1 MKHGTREF
9 LYVDGG
15 WQRPLGGGRRDVVDP
30 STGEVVAQVVEGDT
44 RDAARAVAAA
54 RGAADAWARTAP
66 AERAQYLR
74 AIQAG
79 LRERASALTEAIATE
94 VGMPAR
100 MAAKVQVDGPL
111 WHWGH
116 FAELA
121 ERYAFSERVGH
132 SVVDRAPVGVV
143 AAITPWN
150 FPLNQITLKVA
161 PALAAGCT
169 VVLKPSEIAPLNAY
183 LLTEAIH
190 AAGLPP
196 GVFNLVPG
204 TGPEV
209 GEALATHPEVD
220 MVSLTGSTRAGRR
233 VMELAAGGIRRVA
246 LELGGKSASVVLPD
260 ADLAAAVKGTLSSCL
275 LNSGQACSATTRLLV
290 PRDRIGEVGALAQAV
305 LDRLRVGS
313 AHDADAA
320 LGPLVSLAQLQRVQ
334 GLVARA
340 LEQGARVLARAER
353 MPEGHGFFA
362 RPMVLL
368 VQPQSEIAREEVFG
382 PVLCVMAYDDEEQAV
397 RIANDSIY
405 GLGGAVWSADTA
417 HALAVARRLRTGQV
431 DINGARWNPQAP
443 FGGWRQSGLGRENG
457 TYGLEEYLQ
466 TRSVQLPAGAQ

>member
-1 MKHGTREF
+1 
-9 LYVDGG
+9 
-15 WQRPLGGGRRDVVDP
+15 
-30 STGEVVAQVVEGDT
+30 
-44 RDAARAVAAA
+44 
-54 RGAADAWARTAP
+54 P
-66 AERAQYLR
+66 AERARCLR

-79 LRERASALTEAIATE
+79 LRERAAALTDTIATE

-121 ERYAFSERVGH
+121 ERYAFSERIGH
-132 SVVDRAPVGVV
+132 SVVYREPVGVV

-183 LLTEAIH
+183 LLAEAIH
-190 AAGLPP
+190 GAGLPP

-204 TGPEV
+204 TGSEV

-220 MVSLTGSTRAGRR
+220 MVSFTGSTRAGRR
-233 VMELAAGGIRRVA
+233 VMQLAAAGIKRVA

-260 ADLAAAVKGTLSSCL
+260 ADFAAAVKGTLSSCL
-275 LNSGQACSATTRLLV
+275 LNSGQACSATTRMLV
-290 PRDRIGEVGALAQAV
+290 PRERVEEIGALAQAV

-313 AHDADAA
+313 AHDADSA
-320 LGPLVSLAQLQRVQ
+320 LGPLVSHAQLQRVEAM
-334 GLVARA
+334 VARA
-340 LEQGARVLARAER
+340 LAEGARVLARTER
-353 MPEGHGFFA
+353 MPDGPGFFA
-362 RPMVLL
+362 RPIVLL
-368 VQPQSEIAREEVFG
+368 VQPTSEIAREEVFG
-382 PVLCVMAYDDEEQAV
+382 PVLCVIAYDDEDDAV

-405 GLGGAVWSADTA
+405 GLGGTVWSADTA
-417 HALAVARRLRTGQV
+417 RALAVARRLRTGQV
-431 DINGARWNPQAP
+431 DINGARWNPKAP
-443 FGGWRQSGLGRENG
+443 FGGWRQSGIGRENDVH
-457 TYGLEEYLQ
+457 GLQEYLQ
-466 TRSVQLPAGAQ
+466 TRSVQLPATPAAP